1 MRHAV
6 RLSLGPAVL
15 LLLIGGTRPAT
26 AKPEY
31 TRRTSKECSFCHM
44 PPGYNLNEAGRY
56 YQEHQH
62 SLKGYVPTT
71 KPKASH

>member
-56 YQEHQH
+56 YQEHR